1 VKIGLKCYY
10 LGEITQ
16 KYTKMD
22 ENTPIPQTLEHEAL
36 KSRLVMQYKD
46 SIAFSKGLWS
56 KRIKNLEC
64 YMGVVP
70 KKRYKSEANFN
81 VPYAATLLDNVWPLL
96 TNKLPFAETV
106 ARNVERDGDA
116 AKLMQEL
123 VRFTFEM
130 ENFEEKFLM
139 AQKESMLMANAWAYV
154 CWKYGQD
161 VNHPSIKILNTM
173 DVRIHRSKVEL
184 DDRWPIFVREELTR
198 QQMIERG
205 WDEQSIM
212 ALGKSKLEDSQYR
225 KSQLAA
231 MGLSPR
237 YTQGSTSEIDPLT
250 DVFEVVTSWFKMKF
264 PEGTDEEVACVVI
277 ANDERIINT
286 TQNGQPNDFRS
297 PYPEDKNMYPLAMLP
312 FNPLPHTL
320 YAESFID
327 PIYDMWVEL
336 CALENM
342 KADNYKRRNNPPL
355 KVVRTANIDLDSL
368 QFIAGLPWLV
378 DADSDITP
386 FDIPDLSQSIANQQQ
401 MVKEMMQARTGAND
415 VLLVSDANAI
425 KGGDTA
431 MGASIANE
439 NTKMRFKP
447 QALLIDKFVQRIG
460 QLVINRWQSPTF
472 FDVQRIIS
480 ITGPDGQM
488 YQQTI
493 MPGQVNGEL
502 QFMVKSNTSLAESA
516 SAQLQKYIQL
526 KNIYMNDQNPNMQE
540 ELDRAIFTSAGLD
553 YNKFKPNQA
562 QDMSQLSITLEKLM
576 ATASDPRFKSLPPA
590 QQKEILMQIQDIK
603 NTLQSLGGQAPVGG
617 NNAAMN
623 DMAQNAP
630 QASSGPTQQMQ
641 TSQPTQTS
649 QPSQLGQ
656 TANPIH

>member
-1 VKIGLKCYY
+1 MEEKI
-10 LGEITQ
+10 EQT
-16 KYTKMD
+16 T
-22 ENTPIPQTLEHEAL
+22 EVSPQTPSIDLESL
-36 KSRLVMQYKD
+36 KNRLVMQNKD
-46 SIAFSKGLWS
+46 AVAFSKGMWQ
-56 KRIKNLEC
+56 KRIRNLEC
-64 YMGVVP
+64 YMGVTP

-81 VPYAATLLDNVWPLL
+81 VPYAASLLDNVWPLL
-96 TNKLPFAETV
+96 TNKLPFAETI
-106 ARNVERDGDA
+106 ARNTERDGVA

-123 VRFTFEM
+123 VKFTFEM

-139 AQKESMLMANAWAYV
+139 GQKESMLMANAWAYV
-154 CWKYGQD
+154 CWSYGENVD
-161 VNHPSIKILNTM
+161 HPSIKLLNTM
-173 DVRIHRSKVEL
+173 DVRIHRNKIEL
-184 DDRWPIFVREELTR
+184 DDRWPIFIREEMTR
-198 QQMIERG
+198 QEMIERG
-205 WDEQSIM
+205 WDEGQIS
-212 ALGKSKLEDSQYR
+212 ALTKSKLEDQTYR
-225 KSQLAA
+225 KNQLMA
-231 MGLSPR
+231 MGLSPK
-237 YTQGSTSEIDPLT
+237 YMQSSDEMDPQ
-250 DVFEVVTSWFKMKF
+250 DDIFEVVTSWFKMKF
-264 PEGTDEEVACVVI
+264 PDGKNEEVACVVI
-277 ANDERIINT
+277 GNDEKILNT

-297 PYPEDKNMYPLAMLP
+297 PYPEDKDMYPLAMLP

-386 FDIPDLSQSIANQQQ
+386 FDIPDLSNSIANQQQ

-425 KGGDTA
+425 KGGETA

-472 FDVQRIIS
+472 FDVERIIS
-480 ITGPDGQM
+480 IAGEDGQQYQQIIRPDMVTGPM
-488 YQQTI
+488 
-493 MPGQVNGEL
+493 
-502 QFMVKSNTSLAESA
+502 QFTVKSNTSLAESA

-526 KNIYMNDQNPNMQE
+526 KNLYINDQNPKMHE
-540 ELDRAIFTSAGLD
+540 ELDRSIFTSAGLD
-553 YNKFKPNQA
+553 YNKFKPTKD
-562 QDMSQLSITLEKLM
+562 QDISELSITLEKLM
-576 ATASDPRFKSLPPA
+576 ATASDPRFKQLPPA
-590 QQKEILMQIQDIK
+590 KQKEILMQIQEIK
-603 NTLQSLGGQAPVGG
+603 ASLEQMGGTDTMGG
-617 NNAAMN
+617 NVDAMN
-623 DMAQNAP
+623 EMANNSAQNAP
-630 QASSGPTQQMQ
+630 QGAPM
-641 TSQPTQTS
+641 SQ

-656 TANPIH
+656 TSNPIVK